1 MRGPIPCS
9 RPWKTFARGSTG
21 PRCDR
26 TQGITDAEDS
36 QREPEAGSQE
46 AEERT
51 RETRSLFLRYRR
63 EGDESARDELIERF
77 LPLARQ
83 LARRYQRANEPLDDL
98 VQVASIGLVK
108 AVDRFDLERGV
119 AFSSYAVPT
128 ILGELKR
135 YFRDS
140 GWAVHV
146 PRGIQERAM
155 QVDRAV
161 KELSGK
167 LGRSPSVDEV
177 AEQLDDTA
185 ENVLAAMEAGQAYEA
200 VSLDAQ
206 RASGESESD
215 TFADSIGLEDDRFE
229 LVEYGATIAPTLKAL
244 PRRDQLV
251 LHLRFV
257 EDMTQSQIAER
268 IGVSQMQVSRLIR
281 RALGRLRAVAE
292 AGEKRELES
301 GE

>member
-1 MRGPIPCS
+1 LIEDG
-9 RPWKTFARGSTG
+9 
-21 PRCDR
+21 
-26 TQGITDAEDS
+26 EDS
-36 QREPEAGSQE
+36 RHEPPAGPSE
-46 AEERT
+46 DPEVRA
-51 RETRSLFLRYRR
+51 RETRTLFLRYQNK
-63 EGDESARDELIERF
+63 GDHAARDELIERF

-108 AVDRFDLERGV
+108 AVDRFDLDREV

-146 PRGIQERAM
+146 PRGTQERAM

-167 LGRSPSVDEV
+167 LGRSPSVEEV
-177 AEQLDDTA
+177 AEQLGESVED
-185 ENVLAAMEAGQAYEA
+185 VLSAMEAGQAYEA

-206 RASGESESD
+206 RAAGESESD
-215 TFADSIGLEDDRFE
+215 TFADSIGVEDERFE

-244 PRRDQLV
+244 PKRDQLV

-301 GE
+301 GEEPRA

>member
-1 MRGPIPCS
+1 MRD
-9 RPWKTFARGSTG
+9 AAVSTS
-21 PRCDR
+21 PK
-26 TQGITDAEDS
+26 
-36 QREPEAGSQE
+36 EPEKAQ
-46 AEERT
+46 AADAAQRA
-51 RETRSLFLRYRR
+51 RETEELFRRLRQ
-63 EGDESARDELIERF
+63 DDDASAREQLAERF

-98 VQVASIGLVK
+98 VQVASMGLVK
-108 AVDRFDLERGV
+108 AIDRFDLDRGV

-135 YFRDS
+135 YFRDA

-146 PRGIQERAM
+146 PRGVQERAM
-155 QVDRAV
+155 QVDRTV

-177 AEQLDDTA
+177 AEAIGASQED
-185 ENVLAAMEAGQAYEA
+185 VLQAMEAGQAYEA

-206 RASGESESD
+206 RAAGDGEGN
-215 TFADSIGLEDDRFE
+215 TFADSLGEEDERFE

-244 PRRDQLV
+244 PKRDQLV
-251 LHLRFV
+251 LHLRFA

-281 RALGRLRAVAE
+281 RALARLRTVAD
-292 AGEKRELES
+292 ATEKDRLDP
-301 GE
+301 